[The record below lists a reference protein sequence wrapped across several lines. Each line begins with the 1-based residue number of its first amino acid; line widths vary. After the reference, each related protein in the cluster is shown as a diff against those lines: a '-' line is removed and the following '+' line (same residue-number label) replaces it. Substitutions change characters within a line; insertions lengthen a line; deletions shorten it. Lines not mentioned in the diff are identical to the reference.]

1 MSVYPNTLKELILK
15 FSKLPGIGK
24 KTAERLS
31 IYILNSNKEETV
43 DFSNALVN
51 LKDSITTCQVCNCF
65 IEIECHICNN
75 ENRVK
80 DLLCIVK
87 DPTDVFLI
95 EKSGFRGLY
104 HVLGNLIAPFDGIT
118 PEKLNISLL
127 SERLK
132 TIKEVI
138 IAIEPSHDG
147 DITTIYLSDIIKK
160 KEIKVSRLARGIP
173 VGTSLEFIDEVTLSH
188 SINDRVEI

>member
-24 KTAERLS
+24 KTAERPS

-104 HVLGNLIAPFDGIT
+104 HVLGDLIAPFDGIT

>member
-1 MSVYPNTLKELILK
+1 MNIYPNTLKELILN

-43 DFSNALVN
+43 EFSNALVN
-51 LKDSITTCQVCNCF
+51 LKDSISTCNVCHCF
-65 IEIECHICNN
+65 TEDHCHICDSESRLKN
-75 ENRVK
+75 
-80 DLLCIVK
+80 LLCIVK

-95 EKSGFRGLY
+95 EKSGFKGIY
-104 HVLGNLIAPFDGIT
+104 HVLGGLIAPFDGIT
-118 PEKLNISLL
+118 PEKLNIDLL
-127 SERLK
+127 SKRLD
-132 TIKEVI
+132 TIDEVI

-147 DITTIYLSDIIKK
+147 DITTIYLSDIIK
-160 KEIKVSRLARGIP
+160 EEGIKVSRLARGVP
-173 VGTSLEFIDEVTLSH
+173 VGTSLEFIDEITLSH

>member
-1 MSVYPNTLKELILK
+1 MSVYPNTLKELILR

-31 IYILNSNKEETV
+31 IYILNSNKEETI

-51 LKDSITTCQVCNCF
+51 LKDSISTCIICNCF
-65 IEIECHICNN
+65 TEDECHICNN

-95 EKSGFRGLY
+95 EKSGFKGLY
-104 HVLGNLIAPFDGIT
+104 HVLGGLISPFDGIT
-118 PEKLNISLL
+118 PEKLNIDLL

-132 TIKEVI
+132 TINEVI

-160 KEIKVSRLARGIP
+160 EEIKVSRLARGVP

>member
-1 MSVYPNTLKELILK
+1 MNIYPNTLKELILK

-43 DFSNALVN
+43 EFSNALIN
-51 LKDSITTCQVCNCF
+51 LKDSISTCSICYCF
-65 IEIECHICNN
+65 TEDECHICNN
-75 ENRVK
+75 ENRQK
-80 DLLCIVK
+80 NLLCIVK

-95 EKSGFRGLY
+95 EKSGFKGLY
-104 HVLGNLIAPFDGIT
+104 HVLGGLIAPFDGIT
-118 PEKLNISLL
+118 PEKLNIDLL
-127 SERLK
+127 EKRLES
-132 TIKEVI
+132 IDEVI

-147 DITTIYLSDIIKK
+147 DITTIYLSDIIKN
-160 KEIKVSRLARGIP
+160 KEIKVSRLARGVP
-173 VGTSLEFIDEVTLSH
+173 VGTSLEFIDEITLSH

>member
-104 HVLGNLIAPFDGIT
+104 HVLGDLIAPFDGIT

>member
-1 MSVYPNTLKELILK
+1 MSVYPNTLKELILR

-31 IYILNSNKEETV
+31 IYILNSNKEETIE
-43 DFSNALVN
+43 FSNALVN
-51 LKDSITTCQVCNCF
+51 LKDSISTCKICNCF
-65 IEIECHICNN
+65 IEYECQICNN
-75 ENRVK
+75 ENRIK
-80 DLLCIVK
+80 DFLCIVK

-95 EKSGFRGLY
+95 EKSGFKGLY
-104 HVLGNLIAPFDGIT
+104 HVLGGLISPFDGIT
-118 PEKLNISLL
+118 PEKLNIDLL

-147 DITTIYLSDIIKK
+147 DITTIYLSDIVKK
-160 KEIKVSRLARGIP
+160 KGIKVSRLARGVP

>member
-65 IEIECHICNN
+65 IEIECHICDN
-75 ENRVK
+75 ENRIK
-80 DLLCIVK
+80 DLLCIVR

-104 HVLGNLIAPFDGIT
+104 HVLGDLIAPFDGIT

>member
-15 FSKLPGIGK
+15 FSKLPGIGR

-51 LKDSITTCQVCNCF
+51 LKDSITTCEVCNCF

-75 ENRVK
+75 ENRLK

-87 DPTDVFLI
+87 DPIDVFLI
-95 EKSGFRGLY
+95 EKSGFKGLY
-104 HVLGNLIAPFDGIT
+104 HVLGGLIAPFDGIT

>member
-65 IEIECHICNN
+65 IEIECHICDN
-75 ENRVK
+75 ENRIK
-80 DLLCIVK
+80 DLLCIVR

>member
-1 MSVYPNTLKELILK
+1 MSVYPNTLKELILR

-31 IYILNSNKEETV
+31 IFILNSSKEETV
-43 DFSNALVN
+43 GFSNALVN
-51 LKDSITTCQVCNCF
+51 LKDSISTCKICNCF
-65 IEIECHICNN
+65 TEDECHICNN
-75 ENRVK
+75 ENRIK

-95 EKSGFRGLY
+95 EKSGFKGLY
-104 HVLGNLIAPFDGIT
+104 HVLGGLISPFDGIT
-118 PEKLNISLL
+118 PEKLNINML
-127 SERLK
+127 SQRLGA
-132 TIKEVI
+132 INEVV

-160 KEIKVSRLARGIP
+160 EDIKVSRLARGVP
-173 VGTSLEFIDEVTLSH
+173 VGTSLEFVDEVTLSH

>member
-1 MSVYPNTLKELILK
+1 MDFPSKLIENAANQL
-15 FSKLPGIGK
+15 SKLPGIGK

-31 IYILNSNKEETV
+31 IYILNSSKEETV
-43 DFSNALVN
+43 EFSNALVN
-51 LKDSITTCQVCNCF
+51 LKDSISTCKICNCF
-65 IEIECHICNN
+65 TEDVCHICNN
-75 ENRVK
+75 ENRIK

-95 EKSGFRGLY
+95 EKSGFKGLY
-104 HVLGNLIAPFDGIT
+104 HVLGGLISPFDGIT
-118 PEKLNISLL
+118 PEKLNINML
-127 SERLK
+127 SQRLT
-132 TIKEVI
+132 TINEVV

-160 KEIKVSRLARGIP
+160 ENIKVSRLARGVP
-173 VGTSLEFIDEVTLSH
+173 VGTSLEFVDEVTLSH

>member
-1 MSVYPNTLKELILK
+1 MNVYPNTLKELILK

-31 IYILNSNKEETV
+31 IYILNSNKEETI
-43 DFSNALVN
+43 DFANALVN
-51 LKDSITTCQVCNCF
+51 LKDSISTCKVCNCF
-65 IEIECHICNN
+65 TEEECHICNN
-75 ENRVK
+75 ENREK

-95 EKSGFRGLY
+95 EKSGFKGLY
-104 HVLGNLIAPFDGIT
+104 HVLGVLIAPFDGIT

-160 KEIKVSRLARGIP
+160 KEIKVSRLARGVP

>member
-1 MSVYPNTLKELILK
+1 MSIYPDTLKELILK

-51 LKDSITTCQVCNCF
+51 LKDSISTCNVCHSFTEN
-65 IEIECHICNN
+65 ECHICNN
-75 ENRVK
+75 ENRQK
-80 DLLCIVK
+80 NLLCIVK

-95 EKSGFRGLY
+95 EKSGYNGLY
-104 HVLGNLIAPFDGIT
+104 HVLGGLIAPFEGIT
-118 PEKLNISLL
+118 PEKLNIDSL
-127 SERLK
+127 SNRLDAFN
-132 TIKEVI
+132 EVV

-160 KEIKVSRLARGIP
+160 ENIKVSRLARGVP
-173 VGTSLEFIDEVTLSH
+173 VGTSLEFIDEITLSH
-188 SINDRVEI
+188 SIDDRVEL

>member
-1 MSVYPNTLKELILK
+1 MSVYPNTLKELILR

-31 IYILNSNKEETV
+31 IYILNSNKEETI

-51 LKDSITTCQVCNCF
+51 LKDSISTCIICNCF
-65 IEIECHICNN
+65 TEDECHICNS

-95 EKSGFRGLY
+95 EKSGFKGLY
-104 HVLGNLIAPFDGIT
+104 HVLGGLISPFDGIT
-118 PEKLNISLL
+118 PEKLNIDLL

-132 TIKEVI
+132 TINEVI

-160 KEIKVSRLARGIP
+160 EEIKVSRLARGVP

>member
-1 MSVYPNTLKELILK
+1 MSAYPNTLKELILK

-87 DPTDVFLI
+87 DPIDVFLI
-95 EKSGFRGLY
+95 EKSGFKGLY
-104 HVLGNLIAPFDGIT
+104 HVLGGLIAPFDGIT